1 MPMVST
7 KLGIGAVERGVAVG
21 FWLLDPGKYVN
32 VSFVPL
38 QEDFRRR
45 RLSESLVSCREEG
58 QAHPFLWAFLL

>member
-1 MPMVST
+1 MSMVSS

-21 FWLLDPGKYVN
+21 FWLLDPGKDIN

-38 QEDFRRR
+38 QEGFHRR
-45 RLSESLVSCREEG
+45 RLSESPVSCGKEG